1 MQWIHPV
8 LDGAFNNLDKVFN
21 ILDRVFVD
29 LYRHE
34 RS

>member
-8 LDGAFNNLDKVFN
+8 LDRVFNNLDKVFN
-21 ILDRVFVD
+21 ILGRVFVD

-34 RS
+34 HS